1 MEAVEK
7 MISLAWVIRVLAQLP
22 LTSDTLSIYQIFCKS
37 DNIPKCSENDSHL
50 KNAKNSSSVEL
61 AWLREVQG
69 QGSWPS
75 SIT

>member
-1 MEAVEK
+1 M
-7 MISLAWVIRVLAQLP
+7 LAQLP
-22 LTSDTLSIYQIFCKS
+22 LTSDTLSIYQILCKS

-69 QGSWPS
+69 QGS
-75 SIT
+75 